1 MNSSK
6 REPGSL
12 LRPTEGADA
21 HRVTYVE
28 LFFDLVFVFAVTQIS
43 HSLIDH
49 PDLVTLL
56 QTLILIA
63 AVWRVWVDTTWVT
76 NWLNPE
82 NPRVRGMLFVLM
94 LLGVLM
100 SSAIPDAFG
109 EHAILFAASLVT
121 LQLGRSVFAAI
132 AFRRS
137 RPENA
142 RNFVRIAIWNVGT
155 GLLWLGGAFMSEET
169 RLWIWAVAI
178 VIAMIGP
185 RVRFHVPGLGR
196 SDAETWN
203 VSGEHFAE
211 RVSLFL
217 IIVLGESIL
226 VTGRSFAES
235 TLSPLDMLSFLAAF
249 TSTVLMWLLYFN
261 HSQEG
266 GRDFISEAEKPG
278 LVAQVAYT
286 YIPLLLVVGILLTAV
301 ADEMVLAHP
310 LGGAGGDAVE
320 RWTAG
325 LICGSSTVYLIGN
338 FLFKRAVGLPWQ
350 FSHLVGAGALAL
362 LFFTF
367 STVSPLTLS
376 WIANLILA
384 AVVAADH
391 VSHRRRTRNQPPV
404 EARNRPR

>member
-1 MNSSK
+1 MSETI
-6 REPGSL
+6 RQPGSL
-12 LRPTEGADA
+12 LRPDDGAEA

-43 HSLIDH
+43 HSLIEH
-49 PDLVTLL
+49 PDVVTLL
-56 QTLILIA
+56 QTLILTT

-100 SSAIPDAFG
+100 SSAIPGAFS
-109 EHAILFAASLVT
+109 EHAMLFAASMVT

-142 RNFVRIAIWNVGT
+142 RNFVRIAIWNIGT
-155 GLLWLGGAFMSEET
+155 GALWIGGALASEDA
-169 RLWIWAVAI
+169 RLWIWLTAI
-178 VIAMIGP
+178 VIAMVGP

-196 SDAETWN
+196 SDVETWN

-235 TLSPLDMLSFLAAF
+235 TLSPLDLLSFLAAF
-249 TSTVLMWLLYFN
+249 MSTVLMWLLYFN
-261 HSQEG
+261 HTQEG
-266 GRDFISEAEKPG
+266 GRDFISDADKPG

-310 LGGAGGDAVE
+310 LGGEGGDDVE
-320 RWTAG
+320 SWTAA
-325 LICGSSTVYLIGN
+325 LICGSSMVYLIGN
-338 FLFKRAVGLPWQ
+338 FLFKRAVGLHWQ
-350 FSHLVGAGALAL
+350 FSHLVGAGALVV

-367 STVSPLTLS
+367 SFVSPLTLS
-376 WIANLILA
+376 WLANLILA
-384 AVVAADH
+384 CVVGADH
-391 VSHRRRTRNQPPV
+391 ISHRRRERRALPQS
-404 EARNRPR
+404 RSRPR